1 MTNDFTEAP
10 ASVNLKF
17 NYKGFSGVMLT
28 LRAST
33 GQEVLTK
40 LDGALLALEKMGAIP
55 NGKLVS
61 TANGDAPVCQ
71 YHGKMKRSQHF
82 AGWYCTHKVGDGS
95 YCKEQVKD

>member
-33 GQEVLTK
+33 GTEVLTK
-40 LDGALLALEKMGAIP
+40 LDGALIALEKMGAIP
-55 NGKLVS
+55 NGKPVS
-61 TANGDAPVCQ
+61 SQNGDTPSCQ
-71 YHGKMKRSQHF
+71 HHGSMKRSQHF
-82 AGWYCTHKVGDGS
+82 AGWYCPKKLDNGK
-95 YCKEQVKD
+95 YCSQKVKD

>member
-1 MTNDFTEAP
+1 
-10 ASVNLKF
+10 
-17 NYKGFSGVMLT
+17 MLT

-40 LDGALLALEKMGAIP
+40 LDGALIALERIGATP
-55 NGKLVS
+55 NGKPGATV
-61 TANGDAPVCQ
+61 NGQAPTCQ

-82 AGWYCTHKVGDGS
+82 AGWYCTHKLGDGN